1 MINPAKLLKLKGA
14 IDIFTQN
21 HPKFPKF
28 LGAVKQNGL
37 HEGTVIDIT
46 VTTED
51 GKTLS
56 SNIKLKESDVL
67 MFEEMVELFKKS
79 N

>member
-1 MINPAKLLKLKGA
+1 MINPAKLLKLKSA
-14 IDIFTQN
+14 IDVFTQN

-28 LGAVKQNGL
+28 LSAVRQNGIQ
-37 HEGTVIDIT
+37 EGTIIDIT
-46 VTTED
+46 VTTPD

-56 SNIKLKESDVL
+56 SNIKLKDSDIG
-67 MFEEMVELFKKS
+67 MFEDLSEVLK